1 MLSGTVDYAM
11 YTSFREQL
19 ECAPAALAIVVRP
32 HNEDYVFQRDHH
44 HVGPKH
50 QRKQAEDDFTDVAA
64 PGRFEAFA
72 ERVDGTRANITVK
85 DAERADQ
92 KRASHRV
99 GNVRSLSRAYATHPQ
114 FTPYAESG
122 ASSKVSASRKKG

>member
-1 MLSGTVDYAM
+1 MWDQNTSESRPKTISLMLLP
-11 YTSFREQL
+11 R
-19 ECAPAALAIVVRP
+19 
-32 HNEDYVFQRDHH
+32 
-44 HVGPKH
+44 
-50 QRKQAEDDFTDVAA
+50 
-64 PGRFEAFA
+64 RFEAFA

-114 FTPYAESG
+114 FTPYAGSE